1 MKQFAALI
9 KTLDTTNKTNEKV
22 AALTQYFNEADD
34 DDKLWTIAI
43 LSHRRPKRPVNTTLL
58 RQWATE
64 ISGVPL
70 WLFEES
76 YHIVGDLAETIAL
89 IIPSK
94 DIASQPT
101 SAINIE
107 QVIQSEGVKRFPIRT
122 GMEGGVPRAFKS
134 NSTNSKHL
142 ILSSSE
148 RPQGEK
154 SLTQYIEEIIILRTL
169 EEEEKKA
176 YLQENWLSMSYFERF
191 VFNKIITGGFRIGV
205 SQKLMTRALSKATDI
220 DEDILAYKLM
230 GNWTPST
237 TTFQKLI
244 LETNEE
250 DYLSKPYPFYLAYA
264 VEKNFQADL
273 GTINDWSFEHKWDG
287 IRSQV
292 IIRNNEVFVWS
303 RGEELVTDKYP
314 EFQRFLSK
322 IPNGTV
328 LDGEI
333 LPFGNKQIGNFN
345 DLQTRIGR
353 KNLSKALLEKT
364 PVILNAYDLLEWKEK
379 DIRQRPF
386 IERRE
391 ILDTLIE
398 SINGEEI
405 GIYLSH
411 TMNFESWEAAT
422 KERTLSREKRSEGLM
437 LKRKESPYL
446 VGRKK
451 GDWWK
456 WKTDPFTIDGVL
468 TYAMRGHG
476 RRANLYTDY
485 TFGLWNNGELVT
497 FAKAYSGLTDSELK
511 EVDAWIKKNT
521 LERFGPVRS
530 VTPHHV
536 FEIAFEG
543 IAESSRHK
551 SGIATRFPRILR
563 WRKDKPIEEA
573 NTLDDLKALIPK

>member
-1 MKQFAALI
+1 MKAFAQLI
-9 KTLDTTNKTNEKV
+9 KKLDSTNKTNQKV
-22 AALTQYFNEADD
+22 AALTDYFLNAPE

-58 RQWATE
+58 RLWATE
-64 ISGVPL
+64 ISNIPL

-89 IIPSK
+89 IIPNT
-94 DIASQPT
+94 D
-101 SAINIE
+101 
-107 QVIQSEGVKRFPIRT
+107 
-122 GMEGGVPRAFKS
+122 
-134 NSTNSKHL
+134 
-142 ILSSSE
+142 
-148 RPQGEK
+148 GESDK
-154 SLTQYIEEIIILRTL
+154 SLSTFIAEIIALKAKT
-169 EEEEKKA
+169 EEEKKA
-176 YLQENWLSMSYFERF
+176 YLQENWLQLNYFERF

-230 GNWTPST
+230 GDWTPQNT
-237 TTFQKLI
+237 TYQKLI
-244 LETNEE
+244 LEENPE

-264 VEKNFQADL
+264 VEDDFQNEL
-273 GTINDWSFEHKWDG
+273 GAIDDWSFEHKWDG

-292 IIRNNEVFVWS
+292 IIRNDEILVWS

-314 EFQRFLSK
+314 EFQRFLSQ

-353 KNLSKALLEKT
+353 KNLSKKLLEKT
-364 PVILNAYDLLEWKEK
+364 PVILNAYDLLEWKGE
-379 DIRQRPF
+379 DIRQLPF
-386 IERRE
+386 SERRK
-391 ILDTLIE
+391 ILDTLIGDCDCD
-398 SINGEEI
+398 SIGL
-405 GIYLSH
+405 YLSE
-411 TMNFESWEAAT
+411 TMNFKTWEAAA
-422 KERTLSREKRSEGLM
+422 KERKLCREKRSEGLM
-437 LKRKESPYL
+437 LKRKDSPYL

-456 WKTDPFTIDGVL
+456 WKTDPFTIDAVL

-485 TFGLWNNGELVT
+485 TFGLWNQGELVT
-497 FAKAYSGLTDSELK
+497 FAKAYSGLTDAEFK
-511 EVDAWIKKNT
+511 KVDSWIKKNT

-530 VTPHHV
+530 VTPYHV

-551 SGIATRFPRILR
+551 SGIATRFPRIVR
-563 WRKDKPIEEA
+563 WRKDKLMEEA
-573 NTLDDLKALIPK
+573 NTLDDLKAMIPK